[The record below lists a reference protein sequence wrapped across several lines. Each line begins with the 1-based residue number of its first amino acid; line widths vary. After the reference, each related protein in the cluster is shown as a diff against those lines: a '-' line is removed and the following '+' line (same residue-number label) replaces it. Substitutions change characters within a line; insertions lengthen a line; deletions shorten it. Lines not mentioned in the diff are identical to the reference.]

1 MCTSYAKIDPKLKQ
15 LCNRYINTDALK
27 TNSNYK
33 SGQII
38 LESNL
43 PSLTIFDGNLG
54 VSRIDNHLRKIYPF

>member
-15 LCNRYINTDALK
+15 LCNRYINTDELK

-38 LESNL
+38 LE
-43 PSLTIFDGNLG
+43 LT
-54 VSRIDNHLRKIYPF
+54 YPV